1 MGGEPH
7 KKANTAAR
15 QGLEADARPR
25 RRGRGPSAQEKGT
38 AGKTGGIGDKKA
50 TEGCGPV
57 IIEVFEVNPVLNEFG
72 LAVHRRLQPRTSDA
86 GEPAVSCLNRLSVND
101 LA

>member
-1 MGGEPH
+1 M
-7 KKANTAAR
+7 
-15 QGLEADARPR
+15 
-25 RRGRGPSAQEKGT
+25 
-38 AGKTGGIGDKKA
+38 A
-50 TEGCGPV
+50 TEGWGLV
-57 IIEVFEVNPVLNEFG
+57 IIGVFEVNPVLIEFG